1 MLIGEVV
8 DAIGGLS
15 AYVKTYA
22 ATLPSIVHLKTMPS
36 GVKPSVEA
44 IDNYEV
50 IISRARR
57 QSVGTPYKALHES
70 LVCSLEAFEQGNL
83 IGTVQALLAV
93 IDQLERMHRDQE
105 IAVGQ
110 MDEKRLTE
118 YRVALRKVLPG
129 NRPELEETGQASL

>member
-1 MLIGEVV
+1 MLTAEVI
-8 DAIGGLS
+8 DAVGGLI
-15 AYVKTYA
+15 AHVKTYA
-22 ATLPSIVHLKTMPS
+22 MTLPSIVHLKAMPS

-50 IISRARR
+50 IVSRVQR
-57 QSVGTPYKALHES
+57 QSAGTPYRGLNES
-70 LVCSLEAFEQGNL
+70 LICSLEAFEQGNL
-83 IGTVQALLAV
+83 IGTVQVLLAV

-105 IAVGQ
+105 IDVRP

-129 NRPELEETGQASL
+129 NRPELAETGGGL

>member
-1 MLIGEVV
+1 MLTAEVL
-8 DAIGGLS
+8 DALGGLT
-15 AYVKTYA
+15 AHVKSYA
-22 ATLPSIVHLKTMPS
+22 ATLPSIVHLKAMPS

-50 IISRARR
+50 IVSRVQR
-57 QSVGTPYKALHES
+57 QSAGTPYRGLNES
-70 LVCSLEAFEQGNL
+70 LICSLEAFEQGNL
-83 IGTVQALLAV
+83 IGTVQVLLAV

-105 IAVGQ
+105 IDVRP

-129 NRPELEETGQASL
+129 NRPELAETGGGL

>member
-1 MLIGEVV
+1 MLTAEVI
-8 DAIGGLS
+8 DAVGGLI
-15 AYVKTYA
+15 AHVKTYA
-22 ATLPSIVHLKTMPS
+22 MALPSIVHLKAMPS

-50 IISRARR
+50 IVSRVQR
-57 QSVGTPYKALHES
+57 QSAGTPYRGLNES
-70 LVCSLEAFEQGNL
+70 LICSLEAFEQGNL
-83 IGTVQALLAV
+83 IGTVQVLLAV

-105 IAVGQ
+105 IDVRP

-129 NRPELEETGQASL
+129 NRPELAETGGGL